1 MATNH
6 KVGGSTPSIPKK
18 SLGFRDIGRFA
29 LRANWGFALFQ
40 NKNLTI
46 FYRIVIVRAK
56 PQFWPCL
63 RPKNWA
69 LLGRRLGQSPS
80 GTLRLCRNIELWLNR
95 YYLVLYWDL
104 FPYLLL
110 VYLSQHIYNIS
121 VVIVYF
127 DKISIRSKLQ
137 LAPLAKVLYFIMIQ
151 KKFYKRGFSLA
162 RGLSVAMSTRAGQRS

>member
-56 PQFWPCL
+56 PQFWPKPIGLSKIGPFWAEGLASPL
-63 RPKNWA
+63 RGPYRIMVEP
-69 LLGRRLGQSPS
+69 LLSGIVLG
-80 GTLRLCRNIELWLNR
+80 
-95 YYLVLYWDL
+95 LV
-104 FPYLLL
+104 P
-110 VYLSQHIYNIS
+110 
-121 VVIVYF
+121 
-127 DKISIRSKLQ
+127 ISIIGLFVTAYLQ
-137 LAPLAKVLYFIMIQ
+137 
-151 KKFYKRGFSLA
+151 YKRGDRL
-162 RGLSVAMSTRAGQRS
+162 L